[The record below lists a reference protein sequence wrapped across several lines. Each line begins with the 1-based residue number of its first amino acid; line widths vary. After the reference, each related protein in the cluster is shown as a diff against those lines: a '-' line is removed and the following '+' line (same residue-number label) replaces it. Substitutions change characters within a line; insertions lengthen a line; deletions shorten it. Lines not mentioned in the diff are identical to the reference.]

1 MNNLYKR
8 PMFRKG
14 GSAEGGI
21 TSGLG
26 RPGYAENGAVEELTT
41 EEKILQD
48 AGDQGTMSTRDR
60 MLKAVGAQPNKQN
73 FNDFL
78 INFGLNMASNAP
90 SGNIFQTAAA
100 QAKDPYADFS
110 KANQAEQNLLRQ
122 VGLEAEGIDI
132 SADIAAKA
140 AKSAEEF
147 TGGQLDKKIKAE
159 KDLYE
164 LEKGNTKR
172 ALIDNEI
179 AIYLDPSDPTY
190 TDYNTAENAA
200 KWKYETSLD
209 YKGRDLGGVFNQ
221 KQSQSVKERDKKAKN
236 MGKKDGVGTIYY
248 DPYKNIVYEVG
259 KNEEGK
265 FAMIEVVNSGITVD
279 KTLKEPE
286 IELGDAVPKTKMI
299 GTAEVIDKVSPIDLG
314 FENRPVFESID
325 EIRAVLTQPMTGKE
339 IKEKYEINFAI
350 NPFTVFNPANQ

>member
-26 RPGYAENGAVEELTT
+26 RPGYAENGSVEELTT
-41 EEKILQD
+41 KERLLQ
-48 AGDQGTMSTRDR
+48 AM
-60 MLKAVGAQPNKQN
+60 GAQPSKQN

-100 QAKDPYADFS
+100 QAKEPYADFS
-110 KANQAEQNLLRQ
+110 KANKAEQNLLRQ
-122 VGLEAEGIDI
+122 VGLEAGTMDLKTETDR
-132 SADIAAKA
+132 AAA
-140 AKSAEEF
+140 LAEQKF
-147 TGGQLDKKIKAE
+147 KDSQLDKRIQAE

-164 LEKGNTKR
+164 LEKGDSIK
-172 ALIDNEI
+172 ALIDQET
-179 AIYLDPSDPTY
+179 ATLLDADDPTY
-190 TDYNTAENAA
+190 NNYNAA
-200 KWKYETSLD
+200 NNAATWKYKTSLE
-209 YKGRDLGGVFNQ
+209 YKDKNLGGLLTQ
-221 KQSQSVKERDKKAKN
+221 KQSIGVKERDKVAKN
-236 MGKKDGVGTIYY
+236 IGKKNGVGTVYY
-248 DPYKNIVYEVG
+248 DPFKNIVYEVG
-259 KNEEGK
+259 KDEEGN
-265 FAMIEVVNSGITVD
+265 FAMIEVANSGITVD
-279 KTLKEPE
+279 NTLKEPE
-286 IELGDAVPKTKMI
+286 IELGDAVPETKMV
-299 GTAEVIDKVSPIDLG
+299 GTDKVIDKISPIDLG